1 MSNFFPFPEILIIE
15 KHLKVSFIM
24 KFIMNMLLISK
35 INDVLFVALGV
46 NTFP

>member
-1 MSNFFPFPEILIIE
+1 MTNFFPFPEILIIE

-24 KFIMNMLLISK
+24 NMNMLLISK
-35 INDVLFVALGV
+35 INDILFIALGV